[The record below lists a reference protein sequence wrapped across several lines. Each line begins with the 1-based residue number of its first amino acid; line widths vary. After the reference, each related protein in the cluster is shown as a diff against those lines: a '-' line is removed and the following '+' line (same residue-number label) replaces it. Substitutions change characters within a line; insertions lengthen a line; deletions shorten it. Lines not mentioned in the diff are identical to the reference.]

1 MSAQD
6 IGELQRQISQLL
18 RIGTVVQLVSGTDTA
33 IVEIGGVQ
41 SDPIQWAVRRAGP
54 DAEWWAPEPGEQVVI
69 FAPYG
74 DPAQAIIL
82 FSLYQD
88 LFAAPSTNPDIR
100 RTTYKDGAV
109 EQYDRSAHAYLLDVP
124 AGGSITLRVG
134 DTSLVMTDGKTT
146 LTTTQFEHSGDAATF
161 DGQAT
166 IKKLLTWLSGVAGAA
181 GGSGGQNAIDG
192 GVNVVNGDVVVD
204 GIGSKTHHHTEH
216 DGPPTSAAQA

>member
-18 RIGTVVQLVSGTDTA
+18 RIGTVVQVVAGTDTA

-41 SDPIQWAVRRAGP
+41 SDPMQWAVQRAGP
-54 DAEWWAPEPGEQVVI
+54 DASWWAPEPGEQVVI

-88 LFAAPSTNPDIR
+88 LYAAPSTNPNVR

-109 EQYDRSAHAYLLDVP
+109 EQYDRSAHAYLLSIP
-124 AGGSITLRVG
+124 SGGSFTVQVG
-134 DTSLVMTDGKTT
+134 GSSMVLTDGKLT
-146 LTTTQFEHSGDAATF
+146 LNVSQLEHVGDAATF
-161 DGQAT
+161 DGTAT
-166 IKKLLTWLSGVAGAA
+166 IKKLLSWLSGVAGNA
-181 GGSGGQNAIDG
+181 GGSGGNNAIVG
-192 GVNVVNGDVVVD
+192 GVNVTGGDVVVD
-204 GIGSKTHHHTEH
+204 GIGTKSHHHNEH